1 MSHRVH
7 LSIAFTRLPKS
18 LGTSIV
24 ISEALIVLAGCAEEI
39 TQPATPR
46 LTFLGIP
53 RVTLWNPRFSTPGNP
68 ARKEAMHQKTLW
80 AQTSS
85 DIWQFSNVSTTGAST
100 GHHSLTNSNI
110 QKAFR
115 FMLHI
120 YFKRKLKRKFFWG
133 GGWNAISL
141 GSCPIAASVNRESGK
156 SGNPPG
162 EDLQILLQLRLIS
175 QWPETVF
182 FGPLKKWSFHAASW
196 YPQATWWPYCQA
208 EYVIGFFLGEILQF
222 TTLDFTRL
230 LSFDWW
236 VGDNSAKKEA
246 HTIIHKNKTSRLS
259 KSLSRTFVSC
269 WWWDREHS

>member
-120 YFKRKLKRKFFWG
+120 YFKRKLKRKFFFG
-133 GGWNAISL
+133 GVKCYISWIMSHSSIRQS
-141 GSCPIAASVNRESGK
+141 GKREIRKSSRWRSANSAAAASDFSMAWDPFFWPVKKMVVSYDGHIVKLSMSSVFSWEKFYN
-156 SGNPPG
+156 
-162 EDLQILLQLRLIS
+162 LQ
-175 QWPETVF
+175 
-182 FGPLKKWSFHAASW
+182 H
-196 YPQATWWPYCQA
+196 
-208 EYVIGFFLGEILQF
+208 
-222 TTLDFTRL
+222 
-230 LSFDWW
+230 
-236 VGDNSAKKEA
+236 
-246 HTIIHKNKTSRLS
+246 
-259 KSLSRTFVSC
+259 
-269 WWWDREHS
+269 